1 VWPRLRKQIAVERE
15 MLNQLIKDHRPLLEK
30 CAESVPDR
38 IELSALA
45 AMLHGL
51 YTGVENILKRVVI
64 ELDEGLPSG
73 ERWHRALLDR
83 MTRPGPDRPPV
94 ISDALAESL
103 TEYLAFRHFF
113 RSAYPFVLQWEASR
127 GVQTP
132 VTGPVMAGRLGQMP
146 SNPEI
151 VRLPCGRR
159 SHEESGVWCAGGLLD
174 MVGGMRGRGQR
185 PL

>member
-1 VWPRLRKQIAVERE
+1 
-15 MLNQLIKDHRPLLEK
+15 MLNQLLDDHRPLLEK

-73 ERWHRALLDR
+73 QRWHRALLDR

-113 RSAYPFVLQWEASR
+113 RSAYPFVLQWERLEELVR
-127 GVQTP
+127 GCADTL
-132 VTGPVMAGRLGQMP
+132 GRLEDELDEFLRATG
-146 SNPEI
+146 
-151 VRLPCGRR
+151 GR
-159 SHEESGVWCAGGLLD
+159 
-174 MVGGMRGRGQR
+174 Q
-185 PL
+185 